1 MKLTDQDKE
10 MLDGV
15 NGDGVA
21 LAMSVLVAIGR
32 AFDAEQMCDISRAHV
47 ALSNQDADIWF
58 AERLVAGGAVCR
70 VPPTVNPG
78 FCLEFFRHVPG
89 LTPED
94 MQTMER
100 TEAAYRALGAQLTY
114 NCTPYLQGN
123 VPRFGEVTAYSE
135 SSATPYMNSV
145 YGARTNRESAQSA
158 LCAAVT
164 GRVPVYGLL
173 LDENRKGQVHVHV
186 EPTLTDEFDYHLLGY
201 AVPRKT
207 GLQTAFIPVFTGV
220 PANVSPEA
228 LMNLG
233 AELNT
238 GGNVPMYHIIGV
250 TPEAPTLEAAFHGDP
265 PGDTV
270 VITAS
275 DLAEEQQMLSAEG
288 GPVDF
293 ALLGCPHLSLGQ
305 LQAIADRVDG
315 RQFKS
320 EFWVMTSF
328 TAKELAARMG
338 IAEVIE
344 KAGGHLVPDTCIDQV
359 VWKHLAGKRGVTDSL
374 KGAYYAKRRDMDFV
388 LRSVGDCVEA
398 AIKGEAS

>member
-1 MKLTDQDKE
+1 VKLTEHDAK
-10 MLDGV
+10 MLDGTY
-15 NGDGVA
+15 GEGVA
-21 LAMSVLVAIGR
+21 LAMSVLVAVGK

-89 LTPED
+89 LSPED
-94 MQTMER
+94 LATMER
-100 TEAAYRALGAQLTY
+100 TEAAYKALGAQLTY

-164 GRVPVYGLL
+164 ARVPLYGLL
-173 LDENRKGQVHVHV
+173 LEENRRGQVLVHV

-207 GLQTAFIPVFTGV
+207 GIQTAFIPVFTGI
-220 PANVSPEA
+220 PAQVRPEA

-238 GGNVPMYHIIGV
+238 GGNVPMYHIVGV
-250 TPEAPTLEAAFHGDP
+250 TPEAPTLEAAFQGDP
-265 PGDTV
+265 PGDAV
-270 VITAS
+270 VITQK
-275 DLAEEQQMLSAEG
+275 DLVEQREMLTADSGQIE
-288 GPVDF
+288 F
-293 ALLGCPHLSLGQ
+293 ALLGCPHLSLDQ
-305 LQAIADRVDG
+305 LKAIAERIDG
-315 RQFKS
+315 RHFKV
-320 EFWVMTSF
+320 EFWVQTSF
-328 TAKELAARMG
+328 QAKQLAERMG
-338 IAEVIE
+338 IAAEIE
-344 KAGGHLVPDTCIDQV
+344 RAGGHLVPDTCIDQV
-359 VWKHLAGKRGVTDSL
+359 VWKHLFGKKGVTDSL
-374 KGAYYAKRRDMDFV
+374 KGAYYSKRRGMDFV
-388 LRSVGDCVEA
+388 LCSVGDCVEA
-398 AIKGEAS
+398 AIKGEA

>member
-1 MKLTDQDKE
+1 M
-10 MLDGV
+10 
-15 NGDGVA
+15 
-21 LAMSVLVAIGR
+21 
-32 AFDAEQMCDISRAHV
+32 
-47 ALSNQDADIWF
+47 
-58 AERLVAGGAVCR
+58 AGGAVCR
-70 VPPTVNPG
+70 IPPTVNPG
-78 FCLEFFRHVPG
+78 FCLEFFRHLPG

-94 MQTMER
+94 MESMER

-123 VPRFGEVTAYSE
+123 VPRFGEITAYSE

-164 GRVPVYGLL
+164 GRVPIYGLL

-201 AVPRKT
+201 TVPRKA

-238 GGNVPMYHIIGV
+238 GGNVPMYHIVGV
-250 TPEAPTLEAAFHGDP
+250 TPEAPTLEAAFHDESPGDP
-265 PGDTV
+265 V
-270 VITAS
+270 VITVD

-288 GPVDF
+288 GAIDF
-293 ALLGCPHLSLGQ
+293 ALLGCPHLSLDQ
-305 LQAIADRVDG
+305 LRAIADRIGG
-315 RQFKS
+315 RQFKV

-328 TAKELAARMG
+328 YAKELANRVG

-374 KGAYYAKRRDMDFV
+374 KGAYYTQRRDMAFV
-388 LRSVGDCVEA
+388 LRSVGDSVEA
-398 AIKGEAS
+398 AITGAAS

>member
-1 MKLTDQDKE
+1 MKLTAHDTD

-15 NGDGVA
+15 HGEGVA
-21 LAMSVLVAIGR
+21 LAMQVLVAIGR

-89 LTPED
+89 LTPD
-94 MQTMER
+94 DLSTMER

-114 NCTPYLQGN
+114 DCTPYLQGN
-123 VPRFGEVTAYSE
+123 VPRFGELTAYSE

-173 LDENRKGQVHVHV
+173 LEENRKGQVHVHV

-207 GLQTAFIPVFTGV
+207 GLQTAFIPVFTGI
-220 PANVSPEA
+220 PGNVSPEA

-238 GGNVPMYHIIGV
+238 GGNVPMYHIVGV
-250 TPEAPTLEAAFHGDP
+250 TPEAPTLEAAFQGEP
-265 PGDTV
+265 PREQF
-270 VITAS
+270 VITTS
-275 DLAEEQQMLSAEG
+275 DLAEQRRMLSAEG
-288 GPVDF
+288 GPIDF
-293 ALLGCPHLSLGQ
+293 ALLGCPHLCLDQ
-305 LQAIADRVDG
+305 LRAIVERIDG
-315 RQFKS
+315 RKFKV

-328 TAKELAARMG
+328 SALEIATRMG
-338 IAEVIE
+338 VAEVIE
-344 KAGGHLVPDTCIDQV
+344 RAGGRLVPDTCIDQV
-359 VWKHLAGKRGVTDSL
+359 AWKHLAGKKGVTDSL
-374 KGAYYAKRRDMDFV
+374 KGAYYAKRRDMEFA